1 MTIYQP
7 LSIIINYYNTT
18 MEVIKFNYYLTQ
30 PYVLGEKPQQAR
42 FNLDEIIPF
51 VKQSLKE
58 SSSILNHNITLTI
71 IASIATNS
79 DNLAEV
85 EVDYTFQT
93 YLIKQLNDTD
103 HLYSILKNL
112 HIQVLDK
119 FLSFAK

>member
-1 MTIYQP
+1 
-7 LSIIINYYNTT
+7 

-30 PYVLGEKPQQAR
+30 PYVFGEKPQQAR

-119 FLSFAK
+119 FLSFA

>member
-1 MTIYQP
+1 
-7 LSIIINYYNTT
+7 